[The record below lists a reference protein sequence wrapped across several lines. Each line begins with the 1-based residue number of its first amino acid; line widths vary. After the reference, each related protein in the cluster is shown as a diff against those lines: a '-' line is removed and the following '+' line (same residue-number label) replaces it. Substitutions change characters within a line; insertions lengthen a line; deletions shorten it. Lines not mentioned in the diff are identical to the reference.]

1 MSTAIGMTAFGA
13 TTDIGTSGDRAGI
26 DTSTART
33 YTGLSRLHLTRR
45 GRVVFTTLAAIPI
58 AAVAL
63 ALALNGGIAVAEG
76 TSVGAGLGGNTVVGV
91 GVGVG
96 VGVATGFDYV
106 TIRSGQSIWQLAET
120 IAPTSDPRDVIA
132 EIVSL
137 NQLPSESVQPGQRLA
152 LPNRF

>member
-76 TSVGAGLGGNTVVGV
+76 ASVGAGLGGNTV
-91 GVGVG
+91 VGVG

-106 TIRSGQSIWQLAET
+106 TIRSGQSLWQLAET